1 MSAPQTPRW
10 RLFAAAPWIVVSA
23 GVLVMIVL
31 LVAATGYLTGDRRP
45 ASAPEPVFPFVP
57 GNTPT
62 PEVTAEASADLTPS
76 TGPASRSPVA
86 TARPTGAGATPSRT
100 GAPRP
105 TTPAGRPVTTSS
117 PPAGP
122 PPQQSELTANY
133 RVTNDWRNLFM
144 AEVRIRNQA
153 SSARPWAV
161 ELRFPSGV
169 GRLRAF
175 WVDGAPQPMLRR
187 SGESYVF
194 TGTQSAPAGGTVP
207 LRVQFEHDGRTTRPT
222 VCTVNGAAC
231 SIS

>member
-10 RLFAAAPWIVVSA
+10 RLFAAAPWIVVMA

-31 LVAATGYLTGDRRP
+31 FVAATGYLTSDRRP

-62 PEVTAEASADLTPS
+62 PEVTAEASADPTPS

-100 GAPRP
+100 GQPRP
-105 TTPAGRPVTTSS
+105 TTPAGRPVTSSS
-117 PPAGP
+117 PTAAPS
-122 PPQQSELTANY
+122 QQGGLTASY
-133 RVTNDWRNLFM
+133 RVTNDWRNVFM

-153 SSARPWAV
+153 GSARPWSV

-175 WVDGAPQPMLRR
+175 WVDGSSQPTLRR
-187 SGESYVF
+187 SGESYIL
-194 TGTQSAPAGGTVP
+194 TGTQPAPAGGTVP
-207 LRVQFEHDGRTTRPT
+207 LRVQYEHDGRTTRPT

-231 SIS
+231 SIG